1 MQLTFTQCK
10 QMLANSGRAALDSF
24 LYDMENQPHFLCYMD
39 RIVSISTMQAILQD
53 GCASGAYMPAVEYH
67 TAKACLF
74 EMHDS
79 IEDWAGDMEIVFNPL
94 EDSVASFAA
103 LLCSAAVENWCY
115 QYSEILENVSWG

>member
-10 QMLANSGRAALDSF
+10 QMLANSDRAALDSF
-24 LYDMENQPHFLCYMD
+24 LYDTENQPDFLCYMGEID
-39 RIVSISTMQAILQD
+39 SLAEISAILHG
-53 GCASGAYMPAVEYH
+53 GCASGAYMPAVTYH

-115 QYSEILENVSWG
+115 QHSEILENVDWD